1 MKTVVKIIC
10 ILTALSLADGL
21 GIKSFAQSWQWAARI
36 GSAAGT
42 TDIPDEM
49 VNDIKTDAQG
59 NVYLCGRLCKN
70 ADFNG
75 LPLNNLFPST
85 GYCSFLAK
93 TDCAGNLLWIK
104 IMGGLYGYNMANALA
119 LDNNGNIYLTGQLGA
134 ITPMPCTFMDSVI
147 TEEAV
152 DLFLAKFDTAGNFK
166 WVNWAAKGPDYLFT
180 QGSKIEMDSQNQIY
194 VMGLGITTGGGVLF
208 PGYTV
213 PPTWAYVAR
222 FDTSGNI
229 NKLMNIGNNIQGPF
243 VKDYKLNPV
252 TGDQYIT
259 GSFSNDSVVIGDT
272 TLFRLAIS
280 SGSDLFLA
288 KFDSA
293 GLFQWVRQIGDTIL
307 NFSKGYGISI
317 DSSDIVVVGGT
328 APTTTIDGF
337 GFSNPLSTNF
347 NMDVPFV
354 AKFNSNG
361 TCLWTANSFHK
372 YQSRATGG
380 ITTSGNGDS
389 YFAGWYAGQA
399 IFGSTTFSGANG
411 VRDIFLA
418 KISPSGVILSADS
431 ISGTGTEEVPKC
443 ITSDVNNN
451 VYIGG
456 SFDGTMTVNGVNYTQ
471 AGGNSDGF
479 IAKWGYSTGCTV
491 GLNENNLAPDEHL
504 FLFPNPVNKELNI
517 QPSNF
522 KIQKLEVYD
531 LIGNKITETNANNR
545 EGVIKLNV
553 SSFASGLYI
562 IRAFDENRSVVK
574 KFVKE

>member
-243 VKDYKLNPV
+243 VNDYKLNPV

-272 TLFRLAIS
+272 TLYRIAIS
-280 SGSDLFLA
+280 GGSDLFLA
-288 KFDSA
+288 KYDSS
-293 GLFQWVRQIGDTIL
+293 GNFNWIKQIGNNSFTIM
-307 NFSKGYGISI
+307 KGYGITFLAN
-317 DSSDIVVVGGT
+317 DVLVTGTVANNTIVGNDT
-328 APTTTIDGF
+328 LI
-337 GFSNPLSTNF
+337 NPLYTGSYF
-347 NMDVPFV
+347 PFV
-354 AKFNSNG
+354 FRITPNGQIVWSSSIQVHNYASTPSAGIITLNNSN
-361 TCLWTANSFHK
+361 
-372 YQSRATGG
+372 
-380 ITTSGNGDS
+380 S
-389 YFAGWYAGQA
+389 YFGGWFASKA
-399 IFGSTTFSGANG
+399 IIGTDTLIGTSIGDVFMA
-411 VRDIFLA
+411 
-418 KISPSGVILSADS
+418 S
-431 ISGTGTEEVPKC
+431 ISGSGSILSGVKIDGTGSIDVPNC

-479 IAKWGYSTGCTV
+479 IAKWGSSTGCTV